1 MRISFKKSSLCQ
13 KIILFMNLDFL
24 PIFLRVHFLFHSLQ
38 CRKNHF
44 LFTLTYIILLCF
56 LYFHCIYLS
65 YLFFHNLRQK
75 MYLLSSLYFQFSGL
89 YQNAWTIYVYL
100 HDHWLF
106 FSLWHSFSITP
117 KHRSLRSPQKD
128 RCPGCTF
135 SLSISFIPLFLYLP
149 QHPQRLLPEHFP
161 HIPC

>member
-1 MRISFKKSSLCQ
+1 MSKNY
-13 KIILFMNLDFL
+13 IIYESRFST

-44 LFTLTYIILLCF
+44 LFPLTYIILLCF

-65 YLFFHNLRQK
+65 YFFFHNLRQK
-75 MYLLSSLYFQFSGL
+75 MYLLSSLYFLFSGL

-117 KHRSLRSPQKD
+117 KHRSLRSRRKTGAPAA
-128 RCPGCTF
+128 RF
-135 SLSISFIPLFLYLP
+135 HFLSLLSLYSSISPSILNGSF
-149 QHPQRLLPEHFP
+149 RSTFP
-161 HIPC
+161 I